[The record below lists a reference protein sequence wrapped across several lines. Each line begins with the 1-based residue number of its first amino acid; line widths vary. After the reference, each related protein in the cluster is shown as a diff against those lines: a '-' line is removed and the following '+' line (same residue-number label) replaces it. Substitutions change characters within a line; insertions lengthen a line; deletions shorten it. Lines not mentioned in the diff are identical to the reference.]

1 MLLCL
6 FRSQPLALRPCC
18 TAPIVHFVL
27 NQVWLGVCTNQ
38 PASTILHRRWSRPME
53 LRLVNEGEPQFQ
65 RRWGTEVGMQVWNRF
80 KKLNRLIKKKNE
92 SDDVLCTTLTLTPR
106 YKFVIFSVFLL
117 NSLSLSFT
125 YGLCWAMALLES
137 LSDMSLSHR
146 LTSHWLTASLP
157 PATPPVTP
165 CLHSPSLTLPF

>member
-6 FRSQPLALRPCC
+6 LRSQPLALRPYC
-18 TAPIVHFVL
+18 TAPVVHFVL

-38 PASTILHRRWSRPME
+38 PASTILHRRWSRSME

-92 SDDVLCTTLTLTPR
+92 SDDVLCTTLTLLPG
-106 YKFVIFSVFLL
+106 INSLFSQSSSLTLSVSLSPMGFAGRW
-117 NSLSLSFT
+117 LSLSHCLT
-125 YGLCWAMALLES
+125 CLS
-137 LSDMSLSHR
+137 LI
-146 LTSHWLTASLP
+146 AS
-157 PATPPVTP
+157 PVTGWP
-165 CLHSPSLTLPF
+165 PRCHQPLHR

>member
-1 MLLCL
+1 MPTQITTFSSAPLLY
-6 FRSQPLALRPCC
+6 SPCC
-18 TAPIVHFVL
+18 TLCTEPSVTRSVHKPTGIDNTAPSL
-27 NQVWLGVCTNQ
+27 E
-38 PASTILHRRWSRPME
+38 STD
-53 LRLVNEGEPQFQ
+53 GA
-65 RRWGTEVGMQVWNRF
+65 EVGERRVTPIPTPVGYRSRNASLKPIQ
-80 KKLNRLIKKKNE
+80 KTEPTDKKKKWKRRRFVYNPN
-92 SDDVLCTTLTLTPR
+92 STPR

-117 NSLSLSFT
+117 NSLNLSFT
-125 YGLCWAMALLES
+125 YGPCWAMALLES

>member
-6 FRSQPLALRPCC
+6 LRSQPLALRLYSPCC
-18 TAPIVHFVL
+18 TLCIEPSVTRSVHKPTGIDNTATPLEPID
-27 NQVWLGVCTNQ
+27 G
-38 PASTILHRRWSRPME
+38 A
-53 LRLVNEGEPQFQ
+53 
-65 RRWGTEVGMQVWNRF
+65 EVGERRGTPIPTPVGYRSQNASL
-80 KKLNRLIKKKNE
+80 KPIQKTEPTDKKKNE
-92 SDDVLCTTLTLTPR
+92 SDDILCTTLTLTPR

-117 NSLSLSFT
+117 NSLNLSFT
-125 YGLCWAMALLES
+125 YGPCWAMALLES

>member
-6 FRSQPLALRPCC
+6 LRSQPLALRLYSPCC
-18 TAPIVHFVL
+18 TLCIEPSVTRSVHKPTGIDNTATPL
-27 NQVWLGVCTNQ
+27 
-38 PASTILHRRWSRPME
+38 
-53 LRLVNEGEPQFQ
+53 EPTD
-65 RRWGTEVGMQVWNRF
+65 GAEVGERRGTPIPTPVGYRSQNASL
-80 KKLNRLIKKKNE
+80 KPIQKTEPTDKKKNE
-92 SDDVLCTTLTLTPR
+92 SDDILCTTLTLTPR
-106 YKFVIFSVFLL
+106 YKFVIFSVFPL

>member
-1 MLLCL
+1 MPTQITTFSSAPLLY
-6 FRSQPLALRPCC
+6 SPCC
-18 TAPIVHFVL
+18 TLCTEPSVTRSVHKPTGIDNTAPPLESID
-27 NQVWLGVCTNQ
+27 G
-38 PASTILHRRWSRPME
+38 A
-53 LRLVNEGEPQFQ
+53 
-65 RRWGTEVGMQVWNRF
+65 EVGEQRVTPIPTPVGYRSRNASL
-80 KKLNRLIKKKNE
+80 KPIQKTEPTDKKKKWKRRRFVYNPN
-92 SDDVLCTTLTLTPR
+92 STPR

-157 PATPPVTP
+157 PATPSVTP